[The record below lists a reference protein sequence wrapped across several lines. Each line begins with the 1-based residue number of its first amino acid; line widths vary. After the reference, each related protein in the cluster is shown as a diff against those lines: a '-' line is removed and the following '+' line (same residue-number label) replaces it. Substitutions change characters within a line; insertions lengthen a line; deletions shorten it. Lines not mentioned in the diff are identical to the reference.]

1 MYAPERYRSIVE
13 RVRGKGRA
21 SVSDLAEDLDVT
33 PETIRRDLSE
43 LERQGL
49 LRRVHG
55 GAVPAGSVGFEP
67 SVDSKDRVLVEE
79 KNRIARA
86 ALAEVPQAG
95 AIIIDSGTTTGRLVN
110 LIPDDRELTVITDSV
125 AHALTLANRV
135 NITTMLI
142 GGRVRSRTLAT
153 VDQWA
158 LDALSSVYADVALVG
173 TNGISLERG
182 LTTPD
187 QPEAAVK
194 RAMLASAKRKVILAD
209 HTKFGHDH
217 FAQFGNISDLDA
229 IVTDTGVDQ
238 KFVREIESLEVKVI
252 QA

>member
-13 RVRGKGRA
+13 RVMGMGRA
-21 SVSDLAEDLDVT
+21 SVVDLADDLDVT

-49 LRRVHG
+49 VRRVHG

-67 SVDSKDRVLVEE
+67 SVDSRNQVLIAQKD
-79 KNRIARA
+79 RIARA
-86 ALAEVPQAG
+86 AIAELPQAG
-95 AIIIDSGTTTGRLVN
+95 AVIVDSGTTTGRLISI
-110 LIPDDRELTVITDSV
+110 IPDDRELTIVTDSV
-125 AHALTLANRV
+125 SHALALANKINV
-135 NITTMLI
+135 TVMLL
-142 GGRVRSRTLAT
+142 GGRVRGRTLAT

-158 LDALSSVYADVALVG
+158 LAALETVYADVALIG
-173 TNGISLERG
+173 TNGLSIERG

-187 QPEAAVK
+187 QSEAMVK

-209 HTKFGHDH
+209 HSKINEDH
-217 FAQFGNISDLDA
+217 FAHFGDLTDIDLLITDSDANEKAVASIREL
-229 IVTDTGVDQ
+229 GVS
-238 KFVREIESLEVKVI
+238 VV

>member
-21 SVSDLAEDLDVT
+21 SVSDLAEDLSVT

-55 GAVPAGSVGFEP
+55 GAVPAGSVGFEQ
-67 SVDSKDRVLVEE
+67 SVDSRARVLVEE
-79 KNRIARA
+79 KNRIAKA
-86 ALAEVPQAG
+86 ALAEIPQAG
-95 AIIIDSGTTTGRLVN
+95 AVIIDSGTTTSRLIQ

-125 AHALTLANRV
+125 AHALALSNRI
-135 NITTMLI
+135 NITVMLI
-142 GGRVRSRTLAT
+142 GGRVRGRTLAT

-158 LDALSSVYADVALVG
+158 IDALNSVYADVALVG
-173 TNGISLERG
+173 TNGISIERG

-194 RAMLASAKRKVILAD
+194 RAMLNSAKRKVILAD
-209 HTKFGHDH
+209 HTKFGDDH
-217 FAQFGNISDLDA
+217 FAQFGSISDIDVV
-229 IVTDTGVDQ
+229 ITDTAVNQ
-238 KFVREIESLEVKVI
+238 NIVLELESLDVKVV

>member
-21 SVSDLAEDLDVT
+21 SVTDLAEDLAVT

-49 LRRVHG
+49 VRRVHG
-55 GAVPAGSVGFEP
+55 GAVPVGSVGFEA
-67 SVDSKDRVLVEE
+67 SIDSRAKVLIDE
-79 KNRIARA
+79 KNRIAKA

-95 AIIIDSGTTTGRLVN
+95 AIILDSGTTTSRLIQ

-125 AHALTLANRV
+125 AHALSLANRINV
-135 NITTMLI
+135 TVMLI
-142 GGRVRSRTLAT
+142 GGRVRGKTLAT

-158 LDALSSVYADVALVG
+158 LDALKNVYADVALLG
-173 TNGISLERG
+173 TNGISIERG

-194 RAMLASAKRKVILAD
+194 RAMLNSAKRKVILAD
-209 HTKFGHDH
+209 HSKFGDDH
-217 FAQFGNISDLDA
+217 FASFGDL
-229 IVTDTGVDQ
+229 TDIDVVITDRGVDQ
-238 KFVREIESLEVKVI
+238 NYAEKIELLDVKVV

>member
-21 SVSDLAEDLDVT
+21 SVSDLAEDLSVT

-49 LRRVHG
+49 VRRVHG
-55 GAVPAGSVGFEP
+55 GAVPAGSVGFEA
-67 SVDSKDRVLVEE
+67 SVDSRDRVLVDE
-79 KNRIARA
+79 KNRIAKA
-86 ALAEVPQAG
+86 ALAEVPEAG
-95 AIIIDSGTTTGRLVN
+95 AVIIDSGTTTSRLIQ

-125 AHALTLANRV
+125 AHALALSNRI
-135 NITTMLI
+135 NITVMLI
-142 GGRVRSRTLAT
+142 GGRVRGRTLAT

-158 LDALSSVYADVALVG
+158 IDALASVYADVALVG
-173 TNGISLERG
+173 TNGISMERG

-194 RAMLASAKRKVILAD
+194 RAMLNSAKRKVILAD
-209 HTKFGHDH
+209 HTKFGDDH
-217 FAQFGNISDLDA
+217 FAQFGSISDIDVV
-229 IVTDTGVDQ
+229 VTDKGVDQ
-238 KFVREIESLEVKVI
+238 NFVLELESLDIKVV

>member
-1 MYAPERYRSIVE
+1 MYAPERYRSIIE

-21 SVSDLAEDLDVT
+21 SVNDLAEDLSVT

-67 SVDSKDRVLVEE
+67 SVDSRDRVLVEE
-79 KNRIARA
+79 KYRIAQV
-86 ALAEVPQAG
+86 ALNEIPQAG
-95 AIIIDSGTTTGRLVN
+95 AIIIDSGTTTGRLVS

-125 AHALTLANRV
+125 AHALTLSSRP

-142 GGRVRSRTLAT
+142 GGRVRGKTLAT

-158 LDALSSVYADVALVG
+158 IDALSSVYADVALIG

-194 RAMLASAKRKVILAD
+194 RAMLASAKRKVVLAD
-209 HTKFGHDH
+209 HSKFGESH
-217 FAQFGNISDLDA
+217 FAQFGNVSDLDLV
-229 IVTDTGVDQ
+229 ITDSGVNQ
-238 KFVREIESLEVKVI
+238 KFVREIESIEVEVI

>member
-21 SVSDLAEDLDVT
+21 SVSDLAEDLSVT

-55 GAVPAGSVGFEP
+55 GAVPAGSVGFEQ
-67 SVDSKDRVLVEE
+67 SVDSRAQVLVEE
-79 KNRIARA
+79 KNRIAKA
-86 ALAEVPQAG
+86 ALAEIPQAG
-95 AIIIDSGTTTGRLVN
+95 AVIIDSGTTTSRLIQ

-125 AHALTLANRV
+125 AHALALSNRI
-135 NITTMLI
+135 NITVMLI
-142 GGRVRSRTLAT
+142 GGRVRGRTLAT

-158 LDALSSVYADVALVG
+158 IDALNSVYADVALVG
-173 TNGISLERG
+173 TNGISIERG

-194 RAMLASAKRKVILAD
+194 RAMLNSAKRKVILAD
-209 HTKFGHDH
+209 HTKFGDDH
-217 FAQFGNISDLDA
+217 FAQFGSISDIDVV
-229 IVTDTGVDQ
+229 ITDTAVNQ
-238 KFVREIESLEVKVI
+238 NIVLELESLDVKVV

>member
-21 SVSDLAEDLDVT
+21 SVSDLAEDLSVT

-55 GAVPAGSVGFEP
+55 GAVPAGSVGFEQ
-67 SVDSKDRVLVEE
+67 SVDSRARVLVEE
-79 KNRIARA
+79 KNRIVKA
-86 ALAEVPQAG
+86 ALAEIPQAG
-95 AIIIDSGTTTGRLVN
+95 AVIIDSGTTTSRLIQ

-125 AHALTLANRV
+125 AHALALSNRL
-135 NITTMLI
+135 NITVMLI
-142 GGRVRSRTLAT
+142 GGRVRGRTLAT

-158 LDALSSVYADVALVG
+158 IDALNSVYADVALVG
-173 TNGISLERG
+173 TNGLSIERG

-194 RAMLASAKRKVILAD
+194 RAMLNSAKRKVILAD
-209 HTKFGHDH
+209 HTKFGDDH
-217 FAQFGNISDLDA
+217 FAQFGAISDIDVV
-229 IVTDTGVDQ
+229 ITDTDVNQ
-238 KFVREIESLEVKVI
+238 SLVLELESLDVKVV

>member
-13 RVRGKGRA
+13 RVLGKGRA
-21 SVSDLAEDLDVT
+21 SVLDLAEDLDVT

-49 LRRVHG
+49 LQRVHG
-55 GAVPAGSVGFEP
+55 GAIPTGSVGFEQ
-67 SVDSKDRVLVEE
+67 SVDAREQVLVDE
-79 KNRIARA
+79 KNRIAKA
-86 ALAEVPQAG
+86 AIKELPEAG
-95 AIIIDSGTTTGRLVN
+95 AIIIDSGTTTSRLVH

-125 AHALTLANRV
+125 AHALVLANKI

-158 LDALSSVYADVALVG
+158 IDALSNVYADVAILG

-194 RAMLASAKRKVILAD
+194 RAMLAGAKRKIVLAD
-209 HTKFGHDH
+209 HSKFGNDQ
-217 FAQFGNISDLDA
+217 FAQFGNISDLDL
-229 IVTDTGVDQ
+229 IITDSGVEK
-238 KFVREIESLEVKVI
+238 KFVKEIESLEVKVI

>member
-1 MYAPERYRSIVE
+1 MYAPERYRSIIE

-21 SVSDLAEDLDVT
+21 SVNDLAVDLDVT

-67 SVDSKDRVLVEE
+67 SVDSRSKVLIEE
-79 KNRIARA
+79 KNRIAKA
-86 ALAEVPQAG
+86 ALNEVPEAG
-95 AIIIDSGTTTGRLVN
+95 AIILDSGTTTSRLIQ

-125 AHALTLANRV
+125 AHALTLSNRINV
-135 NITTMLI
+135 TVMLI

-158 LDALSSVYADVALVG
+158 LDALSSVYADVALLG
-173 TNGISLERG
+173 TNGISIERG

-194 RAMLASAKRKVILAD
+194 RAMLNSAKRKVILAD
-209 HTKFGHDH
+209 HSKFGDDH
-217 FAQFGNISDLDA
+217 FACFGDLADVDVV
-229 IVTDTGVDQ
+229 ITDTGVDQ
-238 KFVREIESLEVKVI
+238 NQVKQIEALDVKVV

>member
-21 SVSDLAEDLDVT
+21 SVSDLAEDLSVT

-55 GAVPAGSVGFEP
+55 GAVPAGSVGFEQ
-67 SVDSKDRVLVEE
+67 SVDSRARVLVEE
-79 KNRIARA
+79 KNRIAKA
-86 ALAEVPQAG
+86 ALGEIPQAG
-95 AIIIDSGTTTGRLVN
+95 AVIIDSGTTTSRLIQ

-125 AHALTLANRV
+125 AHALALSNRL
-135 NITTMLI
+135 NITVMLI
-142 GGRVRSRTLAT
+142 GGRVRGRTLAT

-158 LDALSSVYADVALVG
+158 IDALNSVYADVALVG
-173 TNGISLERG
+173 TNGISIERG

-194 RAMLASAKRKVILAD
+194 RAMLNSAKRKVILAD
-209 HTKFGHDH
+209 HTKFGDDH
-217 FAQFGNISDLDA
+217 FAQFGAISDIDVV
-229 IVTDTGVDQ
+229 ITDTDVNQ
-238 KFVREIESLEVKVI
+238 SLVLELESLDVKVV

>member
-21 SVSDLAEDLDVT
+21 SVNDLAEDLAVT

-67 SVDSKDRVLVEE
+67 SVDSRDRVLVDE
-79 KNRIARA
+79 KNRIAKA
-86 ALAEVPQAG
+86 ALAEVPEAG
-95 AIIIDSGTTTGRLVN
+95 AIILDSGTTTSRLLH

-125 AHALTLANRV
+125 AHALTLSNRINV
-135 NITTMLI
+135 TVMLI
-142 GGRVRSRTLAT
+142 GGRVRGRTLAT

-158 LDALSSVYADVALVG
+158 LDCLKSVYADVALIG

-194 RAMLASAKRKVILAD
+194 RAMLNSAKRKVILAD
-209 HTKFGHDH
+209 HTKFGDDH
-217 FAQFGNISDLDA
+217 FATFGDISEIDV

-238 KFVREIESLEVKVI
+238 AFVKSIEALDVKVV

>member
-21 SVSDLAEDLDVT
+21 SVSDLAEDLSVT

-55 GAVPAGSVGFEP
+55 GAVPAGSVGFEQ
-67 SVDSKDRVLVEE
+67 SVDSRARVLVEE
-79 KNRIARA
+79 KNRIVKA
-86 ALAEVPQAG
+86 ALAEIPQAG
-95 AIIIDSGTTTGRLVN
+95 AVIIDSGTTTSRLIQ

-125 AHALTLANRV
+125 AHALALSNRL
-135 NITTMLI
+135 NITVMLI
-142 GGRVRSRTLAT
+142 GGRVRGRTLAT

-158 LDALSSVYADVALVG
+158 IDALNSVYADVALVG
-173 TNGISLERG
+173 TNGISIERG

-194 RAMLASAKRKVILAD
+194 RAMLNSAKRKVILAD
-209 HTKFGHDH
+209 HTKFGDDH
-217 FAQFGNISDLDA
+217 FAQFGAISDIDVV
-229 IVTDTGVDQ
+229 ITDTDVNQ
-238 KFVREIESLEVKVI
+238 SLVLELESLDVKVV

>member
-13 RVRGKGRA
+13 RVLGKGRA
-21 SVSDLAEDLDVT
+21 SVLDLAEDLAVT

-55 GAVPAGSVGFEP
+55 GAVPAGSVGFEQ
-67 SVDSKDRVLVEE
+67 SVDSREQVLVEE

-95 AIIIDSGTTTGRLVN
+95 AIVIDSGTTTGKLVQI
-110 LIPDDRELTVITDSV
+110 IPDDRELTVITASV
-125 AHALTLANRV
+125 AHAMALSNRI

-158 LDALSSVYADVALVG
+158 LDSLSSVYADVALIG

-209 HTKFGHDH
+209 HSKFGDDH
-217 FAQFGNISDLDA
+217 FAQFGNISDLDV
-229 IVTDTGVDQ
+229 IITDGGIEKRFVDD
-238 KFVREIESLEVKVI
+238 IEALEVKVVC
-252 QA
+252 A